1 MTTNPSDVT
10 DPKNLS
16 REDIAQ
22 LPKVVLHDHLD
33 GGLRAATIVELAEAA
48 GYGKLPTTD
57 PEELEHWFVAAA
69 NSGSLPKYLETFD
82 HTTAV
87 MQTAEAITRVTA
99 EAVVDLAADNVVYAE
114 LRFAPEQH
122 QSQGLSL
129 QDIVDAAVAG
139 CQQGEAQA
147 AQQGKQITA
156 RLILCAMRHT
166 DRSVEIAQLTI
177 DNHTPDGYVAGFDI
191 AGPEDGFPPSR
202 HHEAFDMLRR
212 NHVPFTIHAG
222 EAAGRDSLESAVYEG
237 AQRIGHGARVY
248 EDFSADLDGI
258 QAGRLSSYIRD
269 RRTPLELCP
278 TSNVHTGVVDDLA
291 DHPFA
296 LLDTMHFAVTV
307 NTDNRLVSG
316 TTMTQEMAV
325 LVEQFNYDLDGLFN
339 VTQNAIEQAFIPQD
353 LREEILND
361 QIIPGFEKVA
371 GIESD
376 EPEPEAT
383 QGRLT
388 QEELD
393 AIDPALL
400 EELGIDPK
408 DFL

>member
-1 MTTNPSDVT
+1 M
-10 DPKNLS
+10 
-16 REDIAQ
+16 
-22 LPKVVLHDHLD
+22 
-33 GGLRAATIVELAEAA
+33 
-48 GYGKLPTTD
+48 
-57 PEELEHWFVAAA
+57 
-69 NSGSLPKYLETFD
+69 
-82 HTTAV
+82 
-87 MQTAEAITRVTA
+87 
-99 EAVVDLAADNVVYAE
+99 
-114 LRFAPEQH
+114 
-122 QSQGLSL
+122 
-129 QDIVDAAVAG
+129 
-139 CQQGEAQA
+139 
-147 AQQGKQITA
+147 
-156 RLILCAMRHT
+156 
-166 DRSVEIAQLTI
+166 
-177 DNHTPDGYVAGFDI
+177 
-191 AGPEDGFPPSR
+191 
-202 HHEAFDMLRR
+202 
-212 NHVPFTIHAG
+212 
-222 EAAGRDSLESAVYEG
+222 
-237 AQRIGHGARVY
+237 
-248 EDFSADLDGI
+248 
-258 QAGRLSSYIRD
+258 SSYIRD